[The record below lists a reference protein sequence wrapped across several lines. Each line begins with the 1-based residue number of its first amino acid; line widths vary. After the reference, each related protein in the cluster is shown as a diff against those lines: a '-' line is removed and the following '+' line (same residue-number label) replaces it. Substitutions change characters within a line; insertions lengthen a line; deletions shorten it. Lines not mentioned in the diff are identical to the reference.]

1 MMKTARDFAQ
11 ERGLSRAALFRRLNM
26 ASNTKLRRD
35 YEVFRYSRFC
45 QVMDSNGMAEMAIKS
60 PSAAEFRLERLIPK
74 KVWDNCM
81 YQALWSHL
89 LD

>member
-1 MMKTARDFAQ
+1 MKTARDFAQ

-45 QVMDSNGMAEMAIKS
+45 QVMDSDGMAKMAIKS
-60 PSAAEFRLERLIPK
+60 PSAAGSRLERLIPK
-74 KVWDNCM
+74 TVWDKSM
-81 YQALWSHL
+81 HQALWGHL